1 MIKLDKIEQ
10 QVVLYCKGHFLVT
23 DIMEDLRVLVSNAYR
38 LPLDETK
45 DYSIYHYM
53 VELGFKL
60 IDEYRRQR
68 MIFDLF
74 KHNKTISYID
84 MIMMIKSEIASLQVY
99 KNDEILIEL
108 GDADFSLL
116 PKHERE
122 NNNGKHTNNI

>member
-1 MIKLDKIEQ
+1 MIKLDKMEQ

-23 DIMEDLRVLVSNAYR
+23 DMMQDLRVLVAEAYR
-38 LPLDETK
+38 LPLDSMV
-45 DYSIYHYM
+45 DYSVYHYM
-53 VELGFKL
+53 VELWFKL
-60 IDEYRRQR
+60 LNDYRKHLF
-68 MIFDLF
+68 ILDLF
-74 KHNKTISYID
+74 KHNKTISYFD
-84 MIMMIKSEIASLQVY
+84 FIMMIKSEIANLQVY